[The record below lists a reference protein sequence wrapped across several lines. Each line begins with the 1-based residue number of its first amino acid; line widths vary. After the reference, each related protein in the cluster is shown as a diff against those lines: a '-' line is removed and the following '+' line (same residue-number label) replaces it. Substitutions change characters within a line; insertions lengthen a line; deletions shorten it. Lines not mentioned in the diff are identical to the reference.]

1 MVQDP
6 AMALHHLNYII
17 VNLSNKRC
25 LKKSNQI
32 KSNQIKSVF
41 SYGNPEYDGGG

>member
-1 MVQDP
+1 MIQGS
-6 AMALHHLNYII
+6 AMALHHLIYIV

-32 KSNQIKSVF
+32 KSNQIKSNLV
-41 SYGNPEYDGGG
+41 SLYLWKPRI

>member
-6 AMALHHLNYII
+6 AMALHHLIYII

-32 KSNQIKSVF
+32 KSVF